1 MTDAVC
7 AAGFQANFVIVI
19 GNKYGLNSAAS
30 RAITQVAF
38 HEFPL
43 KKGKKVTLTDIKK
56 RLLKSA
62 NWNDTIH
69 DPYHSALNVIMVNAM
84 ALLNEL
90 PKSIIDTMK
99 QINDLGKR
107 YIQRFLL
114 NYCVNLIN
122 RNTNFELKYFFGKIT

>member
-30 RAITQVAF
+30 RAITKVAF

-69 DPYHSALNVIMVNAM
+69 DPYHSALNYIMINAM

-107 YIQRFLL
+107 YIQS
-114 NYCVNLIN
+114 
-122 RNTNFELKYFFGKIT
+122 FFFIIIEILGPSM

>member
-1 MTDAVC
+1 MGKNTDEEVKVWIKGEKVCDLVTDAVC

-30 RAITQVAF
+30 RAITKVAF

-43 KKGKKVTLTDIKK
+43 KKGTHTLTDIKK

-62 NWNDTIH
+62 NWNDDTIQN
-69 DPYHSALNVIMVNAM
+69 PYFSALNVIMVNAL

-90 PKSIIDTMK
+90 PKTIIEIMK
-99 QINDLGKR
+99 K
-107 YIQRFLL
+107 
-114 NYCVNLIN
+114 V
-122 RNTNFELKYFFGKIT
+122 

>member
-30 RAITQVAF
+30 RAITKVAF

-43 KKGKKVTLTDIKK
+43 KKSRIHTLIDIKE

-62 NWNDTIH
+62 NWNDDTIQN
-69 DPYHSALNVIMVNAM
+69 PYFSALNVIMVNAM

-90 PKSIIDTMK
+90 PKTIIETMK
-99 QINDLGKR
+99 KVNDLDKR
-107 YIQRFLL
+107 
-114 NYCVNLIN
+114 
-122 RNTNFELKYFFGKIT
+122 